1 MRGTDRNAGIW
12 RLSLEQIDSTVSSQL
27 GPGRVTGNE
36 QGPCFSR
43 QISMYLAKHVGG
55 WSMVKIG
62 RFYNG
67 RHHTTVL
74 HAIQKVQRLRC
85 EDESVDALIEVLT
98 ASLREDAGM
107 KAGQDNAVTWMA
119 ELVETVAARV
129 LDRLAELQAD
139 VGWSCRAS

>member
-1 MRGTDRNAGIW
+1 
-12 RLSLEQIDSTVSSQL
+12 
-27 GPGRVTGNE
+27 
-36 QGPCFSR
+36 
-43 QISMYLAKHVGG
+43 MYLAKHVGG

-98 ASLREDAGM
+98 AALREDVRM
-107 KAGQDNAVTWMA
+107 KASQDNAVTWRA

-139 VGWSCRAS
+139 VGWSRGAS